1 MIVKSGNLI
10 GYIGFCFAVACFC
23 DIISGIFIYGML
35 VAELLALLR
44 TALDS
49 ESSDGEEIYPL
60 FTQSRRHTI
69 LNNHNGSGSGR

>member
-1 MIVKSGNLI
+1 MIVKPVKKLPIKCLI
-10 GYIGFCFAVACFC
+10 SFRSCVFLLR
-23 DIISGIFIYGML
+23 DIAGIFIYGML

-60 FTQSRRHTI
+60 VTQSRRHCDPEQP
-69 LNNHNGSGSGR
+69 

>member
-1 MIVKSGNLI
+1 MQNNKKAIILLLKIYRFLFRSCLFF
-10 GYIGFCFAVACFC
+10 Y
-23 DIISGIFIYGML
+23 DITSGIFIYGML

-60 FTQSRRHTI
+60 FTQSRRD
-69 LNNHNGSGSGR
+69 SDSEQP